1 MTPNETTAE
10 LRRLAEKATA
20 GTASGSTYWANHLDC
35 IRWQDA
41 TQPSAIIA
49 LLDAQAELRGEVERL
64 REALTVIVDGK
75 VPTQH
80 QNGYYLAH
88 RNAVYVA
95 RAALAKGDA

>member
-1 MTPNETTAE
+1 MTTQTT
-10 LRRLAEKATA
+10 
-20 GTASGSTYWANHLDC
+20 LDEA
-35 IRWQDA
+35 RAWLNNWQDIH
-41 TQPSAIIA
+41 PKVSAIIRR
-49 LLDAQAELRGEVERL
+49 LVAEIEAERGENNRLRGEVERL
-64 REALTVIVDGK
+64 GEALTVIVDGK